1 MSEKL
6 AAKHTNSVALKKHK
20 LLLNRSESRSCC
32 PYSRPHRLAI
42 FCIIT
47 CCIFVLYWIILS
59 PLLISAY
66 HSGKAKN
73 WPNGWYILNWIIAF
87 LIWLFIMLCLLLI
100 WKCFEIKHHD
110 DDVKL
115 QSYGTNDSL
124 KSGTLINTKLDHS
137 QNVKLKDIKQD
148 RPPIDSISD
157 KDRIACDKSNMDIS
171 DKSWHNKVK
180 KHKDL
185 PPLVIHRRNS
195 GNEVGRIG
203 TINMEKNV
211 NKDEDILKSGNDTL
225 KNQRESIK
233 DYLKLV
239 AVTPQD
245 ELDTKSPKGSLSPR
259 ELFFIDLI
267 REAEKAEQNRTSN
280 PQGTEGNQF
289 FPSDFSLARKDV
301 NEDKREKQKPTDIPT
316 NKQQEVTYFIADV
329 KSPKREKN
337 EVYLEIEPD
346 QESAKKW
353 CVCLNNEKPILVLQA
368 DSKDD
373 SKN

>member
-1 MSEKL
+1 MSGKL
-6 AAKHTNSVALKKHK
+6 AAKHTNSIALKKHK

-66 HSGKAKN
+66 HSDKAKN

-100 WKCFEIKHHD
+100 WKCFEIKHHN

-124 KSGTLINTKLDHS
+124 NSGSLINTKLNHS
-137 QNVKLKDIKQD
+137 QNVKLKDTKQD
-148 RPPIDSISD
+148 GPPIDSISD

-171 DKSWHNKVK
+171 DKSGHNKVK

-211 NKDEDILKSGNDTL
+211 NKDEDLPKSGNDTL
-225 KNQRESIK
+225 KNQRESMK

>member
-1 MSEKL
+1 MSGKL
-6 AAKHTNSVALKKHK
+6 AAKHTNSIALKKHK

-66 HSGKAKN
+66 HSDKAKN

-100 WKCFEIKHHD
+100 WKCFEIKHHN

-124 KSGTLINTKLDHS
+124 NSGSLINTKLNHS
-137 QNVKLKDIKQD
+137 QNVKLKDTKQD
-148 RPPIDSISD
+148 GPPIDSISD

-171 DKSWHNKVK
+171 DKSGHNKVK

-211 NKDEDILKSGNDTL
+211 NKDEDIPKSGNDTL
-225 KNQRESIK
+225 KNQRESMK

>member
-47 CCIFVLYWIILS
+47 CCIFILYWIILS
-59 PLLISAY
+59 PLLIGAY

-73 WPNGWYILNWIIAF
+73 WPSEWFILNWIFAF

-100 WKCFEIKHHD
+100 WKCFEIKHYD

-137 QNVKLKDIKQD
+137 QNVKLKDTKQD
-148 RPPIDSISD
+148 GPPDDSISD
-157 KDRIACDKSNMDIS
+157 KDKIACDKSNMDIS
-171 DKSWHNKVK
+171 DKSRHNKVK

-211 NKDEDILKSGNDTL
+211 NKDEDIPKSGNDTL
-225 KNQRESIK
+225 KNQRESMK

-289 FPSDFSLARKDV
+289 FPSDFSLVRKDV
-301 NEDKREKQKPTDIPT
+301 NEDKREKQKPTDTPT

>member
-1 MSEKL
+1 MSGKL
-6 AAKHTNSVALKKHK
+6 AAKHTNSIALKKHK

-66 HSGKAKN
+66 HSDKAKN

-100 WKCFEIKHHD
+100 WKCFEIKHHN

-124 KSGTLINTKLDHS
+124 NSGSLINTKLNHS
-137 QNVKLKDIKQD
+137 QNVKLKDTKQD
-148 RPPIDSISD
+148 GPPIDSISD

-171 DKSWHNKVK
+171 DKSGHNKVK

-211 NKDEDILKSGNDTL
+211 NKDEDIPKSGNDTL
-225 KNQRESIK
+225 KNQRESMK

-301 NEDKREKQKPTDIPT
+301 KEDKREKQKPTDIPT

>member
-1 MSEKL
+1 MSGKL
-6 AAKHTNSVALKKHK
+6 AAKHTNSIALKKHK

-66 HSGKAKN
+66 HSDKAKN

-100 WKCFEIKHHD
+100 WKCFEIKHHN

-124 KSGTLINTKLDHS
+124 NSGSLINTKLNHS
-137 QNVKLKDIKQD
+137 QNVKLKDTKQD
-148 RPPIDSISD
+148 GPPIDSISD

-211 NKDEDILKSGNDTL
+211 NKDEDIPKSGNDTL
-225 KNQRESIK
+225 KNQRESMK

-301 NEDKREKQKPTDIPT
+301 KEDKREKQKPTDIPT

>member
-20 LLLNRSESRSCC
+20 LLLNKNESRSCC

-59 PLLISAY
+59 PLLISTY

-73 WPNGWYILNWIIAF
+73 WPNGWVILIWIIAF

-124 KSGTLINTKLDHS
+124 KSGTSINTKLDHL
-137 QNVKLKDIKQD
+137 QNVKLKDTKQD
-148 RPPIDSISD
+148 GAPNDSISD
-157 KDRIACDKSNMDIS
+157 KDKIAYDKSNIDIS
-171 DKSWHNKVK
+171 DKSRHNKVK

-195 GNEVGRIG
+195 GNKVGRIG

-211 NKDEDILKSGNDTL
+211 NKDEDIPKSGNDTL
-225 KNQRESIK
+225 KNQRESMK

-280 PQGTEGNQF
+280 SQGTEGNQF

-301 NEDKREKQKPTDIPT
+301 NEDKKEKQKPTDTPT